1 MFTWYRIQTYL
12 CCGHFSWSME
22 QCGSKLDW
30 WLESR
35 AKDVVSWRF
44 HVTRSVSL
52 DYVPKVPTYL
62 TLYTARLERFEETP
76 SW

>member
-1 MFTWYRIQTYL
+1 MWVKAGL
-12 CCGHFSWSME
+12 VV
-22 QCGSKLDW
+22 
-30 WLESR
+30 ESR